1 MSPKK
6 ITQLGLLIGV
16 ASIVPLLFSII
27 FWGTW
32 SWWAAAG
39 LGLALLLFAISFLKG
54 AYMVSQQR
62 AEMVDKLNDCYTGKV
77 EVEEVN

>member
-6 ITQLGLLIGV
+6 ITQLGLLIGI
-16 ASIVPLLFSII
+16 ASIVALLFLLIV
-27 FWGTW
+27 WGTW
-32 SWWAAAG
+32 SWWAVAG
-39 LGLALLLFAISFLKG
+39 LGLALLLFVVSFLKG

-77 EVEEVN
+77 EQVE